1 SPFPV
6 SLAQPA
12 HRPWFRGVGLTG
24 CRPCVANTVKRA
36 LMIWLSILVF
46 GNDVTFLSGL
56 GTLVVTAGVF
66 LYNHA
71 RNVAAKL
78 DQYDVT
84 LSTVK
89 VTDHDV

>member
-1 SPFPV
+1 MT
-6 SLAQPA
+6 
-12 HRPWFRGVGLTG
+12 RGGPI
-24 CRPCVANTVKRA
+24 CFSVANTVKRA